1 MKEQEIR
8 NYTILIDFFSST
20 LGQDY
25 EVALQDTEKI
35 LLIRNGRISGRTE
48 GDPLSPQLAK
58 AMSPAYSKNRE
69 WIINVPWRAENG
81 KVLRGSALYIR
92 GENGEMLGAL
102 TISYDDSRVRELT
115 ERMIRICHPGDFALD
130 SYTPQ
135 ISVRRENSEL
145 IYGELGDVMDDV
157 IHKVV
162 GSNSI
167 DGARL
172 TFEEKLEIVR
182 RLQENG
188 VFDVKG
194 AVRTVAKRI
203 GSSQASM
210 YRYITMVKSEKN

>member
-1 MKEQEIR
+1 MREKEIR
-8 NYTILIDFFSST
+8 NYTLLIDFFSST

-25 EVALQDTEKI
+25 EVVLQDLEKI
-35 LLIRNGRISGRTE
+35 ILIRNGRISGRAD
-48 GDPLSPQLAK
+48 GDPVSASLAK
-58 AMSPAYSKNRE
+58 AMTPAYSKNRE

-92 GENGEMLGAL
+92 DEQGELQGAL
-102 TISYDDSRVRELT
+102 SISYDDSRMRELT
-115 ERMIRICHPGDFALD
+115 ERMIRICHPGDFAME
-130 SYTPQ
+130 SCVPQ
-135 ISVRRENSEL
+135 ISTRGENTEL
-145 IYGELGDVMDDV
+145 IYGELGDVLDDV

-162 GSNSI
+162 GTNSI

-172 TFEEKLEIVR
+172 TFAEKLEIVR

-194 AVRTVAKRI
+194 AVRVVAKRI

-210 YRYITMVKSEKN
+210 YRYITLVKSEKS